1 MSVPK
6 ISIKKVALG
15 RVKCAVCGRFEQCD
29 SDRQTLCIH
38 CGSDLNAARGYVV
51 NMVLHTEGRL
61 ERTLDAWEGALETA
75 SLKTQ
80 QRWAAF
86 QEALEREPVRAQLA
100 IAQARAGREDPLLSI
115 VRLWLD
121 YQDAGERYDFVRQ
134 WAQGLEEV
142 LG

>member
-1 MSVPK
+1 MQARSLAP
-6 ISIKKVALG
+6 L
-15 RVKCAVCGRFEQCD
+15 RVQCVVCNRTNRAD
-29 SDRQTLCIH
+29 PDRPALCIR
-38 CGSDLNAARGYVV
+38 CGEDLEAVRGHVV
-51 NMVLHTEGRL
+51 TMVLKTEARL
-61 ERTLDAWEGALETA
+61 ERTLDAWNGALEAA

-80 QRWAAF
+80 QRWTEF
-86 QEALEREPVRAQLA
+86 QAALEREPVRAQLA

-121 YQDAGERYDFVRQ
+121 YQDAGERYEAARV